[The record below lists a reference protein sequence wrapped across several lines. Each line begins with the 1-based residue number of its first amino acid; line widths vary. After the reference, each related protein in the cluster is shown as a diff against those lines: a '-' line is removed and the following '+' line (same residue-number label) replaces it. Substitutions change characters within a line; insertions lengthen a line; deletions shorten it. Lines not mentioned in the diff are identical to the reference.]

1 MGRSSSKVHYKANP
15 KRELTSRGQSTQTQ
29 NQGGFKVRLCFI
41 SSVQSFSRVLLFV
54 TPWTAARQAS
64 LSISN
69 SWSLLRLM
77 FIKSV
82 MPSNHLILCPP
93 LSSCLQSFPALG
105 SFQMSQFFTSG
116 DQSIGASA
124 SASVLPKN
132 IQD

>member
-41 SSVQSFSRVLLFV
+41 SSVHSFSRVLLFV

-82 MPSNHLILCPP
+82 MPSIHLILCHP
-93 LSSCLQSFPALG
+93 CLLLPSIFPSIRVFSNESALHIRWPKLEFQLQHQSF
-105 SFQMSQFFTSG
+105 Q
-116 DQSIGASA
+116 
-124 SASVLPKN
+124 
-132 IQD
+132 

>member
-77 FIKSV
+77 FIELV
-82 MPSNHLILCPP
+82 MPSKRLIPVIP
-93 LSSCLQSFPALG
+93 FSCLQSRPASG
-105 SFQMSQFFTSG
+105 SFLMSQLFTSG
-116 DQSIGASA
+116 GQSWSFSFSIS
-124 SASVLPKN
+124 SSN
-132 IQD
+132 EY

>member
-82 MPSNHLILCPP
+82 MPSIHLILCHP
-93 LSSCLQSFPALG
+93 CLLLPSIFPSIRVFSNESALHIRWPKLEFQLQHQSF
-105 SFQMSQFFTSG
+105 Q
-116 DQSIGASA
+116 
-124 SASVLPKN
+124 
-132 IQD
+132 